1 MIEIDITK
9 SLNGANGKILL
20 QISTQLKTNDFISIF
35 GKSGAGKT
43 TLLRIIAGL
52 EVADSGRIIVDNEVW
67 FDSVKKINLP
77 PQKRKIGFVFQ
88 DYALFPH
95 FSVWKNL
102 AFGLKDSRDKGK
114 IDEILK
120 LMELENLKNKLPKE
134 LSGGQKQRVA
144 LARALISNANI
155 LLLDEP
161 LSALDNEMRRI
172 LQDEIIKIHRHFGQ
186 TGHFGL
192 TTILVSHDISEIFK
206 LSNRII
212 HIKEGK
218 IVSDGDINSI
228 FGEDSISAKF
238 NFSAKIID
246 IAPNGIIFIVKILVN
261 NQISTITMGREAKD
275 YKIGDE
281 ILVASKAFNPLVFRA
296 ENH

>member
-1 MIEIDITK
+1 MIEIDIIK

-20 QISTQLKTNDFISIF
+20 QISTRLKTNDFISIF

-67 FDSVKKINLP
+67 FDSAKKINLP
-77 PQKRKIGFVFQ
+77 PQRRKIGFVFQ

-120 LMELENLKNKLPKE
+120 LMELENLRNKLPKE

-161 LSALDNEMRRI
+161 LSALDNEMRGI
-172 LQDEIIKIHRHFGQ
+172 LQDEIIKLHR
-186 TGHFGL
+186 HFGL

-218 IVSDGDINSI
+218 IISDGDINSI

-261 NQISTITMGREAKD
+261 NQISTITMGREAEN

-281 ILVASKAFNPLVFRA
+281 ILVASKAFNPLVFKV
-296 ENH
+296 

>member
-1 MIEIDITK
+1 MIELDIKK

-20 QISTQLKTNDFISIF
+20 DVNTKLKNNDFISFF

-43 TLLRIIAGL
+43 TLLRLIAGL
-52 EVADSGRIIVDNEVW
+52 EVADSGRIVVNNEVW
-67 FDSVKKINLP
+67 FDSEKKINLP

-95 FSVWKNL
+95 FSVQKNL
-102 AFGLKDSRDKGK
+102 AFGIKDKKDLHK
-114 IDEILK
+114 IDEILS
-120 LMELENLKNKLPKE
+120 LMELENLRFRLPRE

-144 LARALISNANI
+144 LARALVSNVNI

-161 LSALDNEMRRI
+161 LSALDNEMRVL
-172 LQDEIIKIHRHFGQ
+172 LQDEIIKLHRHFN
-186 TGHFGL
+186 L

-206 LSNRII
+206 LANRII

-218 IVSDGDINSI
+218 IINDGDMNSI
-228 FGEDSISAKF
+228 LGKNFVSAKF

-246 IAPNGIIFIVKILVN
+246 IEPNGIIYIVKILVN
-261 NQISTITMGREAKD
+261 NQIATITMDSEAQK

-281 ILVASKAFNPLVFRA
+281 IFVASKAFNPIVFKF
-296 ENH
+296 

>member
-20 QISTQLKTNDFISIF
+20 EISTRLKTNDFISIF

-67 FDSVKKINLP
+67 FDSAKKINLP

-102 AFGLKDSRDKGK
+102 AFGLKDSRQKSK

-161 LSALDNEMRRI
+161 LSALDNEMRGI
-172 LQDEIIKIHRHFGQ
+172 LQDEIIKLHR
-186 TGHFGL
+186 HFGL

-228 FGEDSISAKF
+228 FGEDAISAKF

-261 NQISTITMGREAKD
+261 NQISTITMGREAED

-281 ILVASKAFNPLVFRA
+281 ILVASKAFNPMVFKI
-296 ENH
+296 

>member
-9 SLNGANGKILL
+9 SPNGANGKILL
-20 QISTQLKTNDFISIF
+20 HISTQLKTNDFISIF

-67 FDSVKKINLP
+67 FDSTKKINLP

-102 AFGLKDSRDKGK
+102 AFGLKDSRQKGK
-114 IDEILK
+114 IDELLK
-120 LMELENLKNKLPKE
+120 LMELENLRDKLPKE

-161 LSALDNEMRRI
+161 LSALDNEMRGI
-172 LQDEIIKIHRHFGQ
+172 LQDEIIKLHR
-186 TGHFGL
+186 HFGL

-218 IVSDGDINSI
+218 IISDGDINGI
-228 FGEDSISAKF
+228 FGESKLSAKF

-246 IAPNGIIFIVKILVN
+246 ITQEGIIFVVHILVN
-261 NQISTITMGREAKD
+261 NQITTITMGREAEE

-281 ILVASKAFNPLVFRA
+281 ILVASKAFNPLVFKA
-296 ENH
+296 